1 MMLVSVIIPTYN
13 RYKYLLRAVNSVLA
27 QTYKNIEIII
37 VDDCSTDS
45 EYNNL
50 EDVYK
55 NEKKVIILRLPIN
68 QRSKYNSLHAQGYTR
83 NEGIKIS
90 NGEYISFLDDDDLW
104 SNQKLEIQLAVIE
117 KFGKDKYKLCSTNC
131 VIGYG
136 LNMNSYNEIYYKSPF
151 GVLLDNKVYH
161 CVKEDLDKINY
172 IINSSSIIHKSL
184 ISLAGYQTL
193 DVYEDY
199 VYWKKCILYT
209 DSLYIDIPL
218 VGYDMGHGHGK
229 QYN

>member
-13 RYKYLLRAVNSVLA
+13 RYKYLLRAVNSVLS
-27 QTYKNIEIII
+27 QTYKNIEIIV

-55 NEKKVIILRLPIN
+55 NEQKVIILRLPIN
-68 QRSKYNSLHAQGYTR
+68 QRIKYNSLHAQGYTR
-83 NEGIKIS
+83 NEGIKIAK
-90 NGEYISFLDDDDLW
+90 GEYISFLDDDDLW
-104 SNQKLEIQLAVIE
+104 FIKKLEIQLDVIE
-117 KFGKDKYKLCSTNC
+117 RFGKDKYKLCGTNC

-136 LNMNSYNEIYYKSPF
+136 LNMNTYNDIYYKSPF
-151 GVLLDNKVYH
+151 GVLLDNKVYR

-199 VYWKKCILYT
+199 VYWKKCILHT

-218 VGYDMGHGHGK
+218 VGYDMGHGNGK